1 MRCRTRA
8 LGFVLWLSLSS
19 ACWPAARALEEPR
32 ALEGTYPLDTVSRWL
47 PEDGVMPCRGTDL
60 ELVSFAGTRVR
71 YARPVRVHPAFRERL
86 QAFDQLL
93 VEVAEAHFGRAPRRL
108 SHFGAY
114 VCRAMRGREHLISEH
129 ALGNA
134 LDLAG
139 FQFGPLPRGKTLPA
153 SAPRALRAAFHVSIQ
168 SDWRAQ
174 GKRAAQAEFLR
185 DLAARLMERP
195 DIFRSFVGP
204 GWPGHDNHF
213 HLAVP
218 PYRLVKVGETVRWL
232 W

>member
-1 MRCRTRA
+1 MRSCSRA
-8 LGFVLWLSLSS
+8 LGVVLALLLSS
-19 ACWPAARALEEPR
+19 ACWPPAFAREDSSALES
-32 ALEGTYPLDTVSRWL
+32 TYPLDDISRWMSEDRTL
-47 PEDGVMPCRGTDL
+47 PCQDGSLPLT
-60 ELVSFAGTRVR
+60 SYAGERVR
-71 YARPVRVHPAFRERL
+71 YARPVRVHPAFRARL
-86 QAFDQLL
+86 SAFDALL
-93 VEVAEAHFGRAPRRL
+93 VEVAEEHFGRAPRRL
-108 SHFGAY
+108 LHFGAY

-139 FQFGPLPRGKTLPA
+139 FEFGPLPRGKLLPA
-153 SAPRALRAAFHVSIQ
+153 SAPRGLRAAFQVSIQ
-168 SDWRAQ
+168 GDWQAR
-174 GKRAAQAEFLR
+174 GKRAPQAEFLR
-185 DLAARLMERP
+185 DLAARLMDRP

-218 PYRLVKVGETVRWL
+218 PYRLVKLGDTVRWL